1 MQVGSFYEVYG
12 MRSKDGILSGSDI
25 STFSSHC
32 GLSIASKNATLNGK
46 DVVMAGIR
54 DYILDKYVQKM
65 LDIDYT
71 IAVYSQ
77 DQKAAGTTRSL
88 TAIYSPGTMM
98 SLDEEEKITN
108 NTMCLWFQK
117 MKSHLIVG
125 VGNIDIYTGKSMLF
139 EYDQE
144 YSATPE
150 AYDNL
155 ERYLTTYQ
163 PSELIVIHNMDEAV
177 VSNILQF
184 ADVRS
189 NCLHLLFDRNIQ

>member
-1 MQVGSFYEVYG
+1 
-12 MRSKDGILSGSDI
+12 
-25 STFSSHC
+25 
-32 GLSIASKNATLNGK
+32 
-46 DVVMAGIR
+46 
-54 DYILDKYVQKM
+54 
-65 LDIDYT
+65 
-71 IAVYSQ
+71 
-77 DQKAAGTTRSL
+77 
-88 TAIYSPGTMM
+88 MM

-163 PSELIVIHNMDEAV
+163 PSELIVIHNMDESV

-189 NCLHLLFDRNIQ
+189 NCLHLYSIETSSDVIKKRFTNNRFWRNISMVEKPKHSPISINMSLVHKRIVSCWISFTDTILISPRKSSRPSLKMPQIAWFLLTIH